1 MDITAEQLR
10 AARAMLRIEQSQLAQ
25 RSGVSVETIK
35 RLEAG
40 SGKLKAKFT
49 TLDAIRRSLEFS
61 GLVFSNDH
69 GPGVR
74 LAADPTEAFIEAMTK
89 EFAGNFRVL
98 LKEELR
104 SNAEFY
110 QTAGKAALV
119 ATVLTSVTNILQVT
133 LPTILPGK

>member
-1 MDITAEQLR
+1 
-10 AARAMLRIEQSQLAQ
+10 
-25 RSGVSVETIK
+25 
-35 RLEAG
+35 
-40 SGKLKAKFT
+40 
-49 TLDAIRRSLEFS
+49 
-61 GLVFSNDH
+61 
-69 GPGVR
+69 
-74 LAADPTEAFIEAMTK
+74 
-89 EFAGNFRVL
+89 VL